1 MPAEHERDARAY
13 IANPEQTTFQAI
25 QASEHSRGHNLK
37 NRAQGEP
44 AYVPCSTYRLQL
56 NASLTFS
63 RAASLVDYLHDLGIT
78 DCYTSSFLMAHPGSL
93 HGYDVTDHSRFNP
106 EIGSEEEFTVF
117 ATQLKQRAMGLVVD
131 VVPNHMC
138 ITHPSNHWWWDV
150 LENGPSSDYSGYF
163 DIDWSPPKPELAN
176 KVLLPFLPDQFGLV
190 LESQS
195 IRVLYE
201 NGGFGLDSFGIL
213 FPLAP
218 RSWTLLLERTLVK
231 AKERLADADG
241 HVLELESILTALSH
255 LPPRED
261 TDLAKVRER
270 QREKEVIRR
279 RLTAL
284 VEDSDVVRGCLKE
297 VLTAVNGRKG
307 DSHSFDQLERLLD
320 EQAYRLSFWRVASD
334 EINYRRFFD
343 INDLAAIRVENPE
356 VFSTAH
362 RIPFALIQKGLVS
375 GIRVDHPDGLFDP
388 LKYFQDLQA
397 QAPLQGKG
405 RGPTNGSTNTVR
417 RRLYVAAEKILEKNE
432 ELRPGWAIEGTTGYG
447 FLNLLNGL
455 FIDGSRKRV
464 FHRLYR
470 QFTGWSQSYADL
482 IYESKRLVMQ
492 VSMSSELNVLSR
504 RLDRIS
510 EQHRRSRDF
519 TLESLRDALRE
530 VIACFPVY
538 RTYNR
543 TDTQHPDEQ
552 DERYIRSAIKTAKR
566 RNPATSG
573 SVFDFIQDLLLLKD
587 PDSIGDAD
595 RAERR
600 LFVMRFQQLTGPVMA
615 KGLEDTAFYR
625 YCPLLSLNEVGGAP
639 ETFGVAPAYFH
650 GKNLARCTSWR
661 NAMLASSTHDTKRS
675 EDVRARIN
683 VLSEIPSEWYR
694 AIRTWQQ
701 LNQDKK
707 ILVAGESVPSANEE
721 YFLYQTL
728 AGAWPLAPPNSEDRK
743 EFVARV
749 RTYMEKALR
758 EAKVNTSWIN
768 PNTEYESAFHS
779 FLDNILD
786 PSAGKVFLDEFA
798 QFQTKIAKAG
808 MFNSL
813 SQVLLKVAS
822 PGVPDFYQGTE
833 VWNFSLA
840 DPDNRRLVNY
850 DRLQALLARLR
861 AAESEDPAS
870 LVDRLVAEPT
880 DGGLKLHVTGCCLRF
895 RREHRALFAKG
906 RYLPLRTTGEK
917 HKHLVTFARSFRGTT
932 VLVLAGRFFAQL
944 EAQTRLPVGEAIW
957 GKTEVVLRKQLPAGP
972 YREVFTG
979 QTVHPVR
986 RDGGLVLPVA
996 EVFSHLPVALL
1007 INAEAK
1013 VEGSADAG

>member
-1 MPAEHERDARAY
+1 VNSRA
-13 IANPEQTTFQAI
+13 
-25 QASEHSRGHNLK
+25 SL
-37 NRAQGEP
+37 EP

-56 NASLTFS
+56 NLRFTFIQ
-63 RAASLVDYLHDLGIT
+63 AAAVVAYLHDLGIT
-78 DCYTSSFLMAHPGSL
+78 DCYTSPFLMAHPGSM
-93 HGYDVTDHSRFNP
+93 HGYDVTDHTRFNP
-106 EIGSEEEFTVF
+106 EIGSEEQFAEF
-117 ATQLKQRAMGLVVD
+117 AERLKQRGMGLVVD

-138 ITHPSNHWWWDV
+138 ITHPSNLWWWDV
-150 LENGPSSDYSGYF
+150 LENGPSSDYSRYF
-163 DIDWSPPKPELAN
+163 DIDWNPPKSELAN

-195 IRVLYE
+195 IRALYDG
-201 NGGFGLDSFGIL
+201 GGFALDSLGTQ

-218 RSWTLLLERTLVK
+218 RSWAPLLETTLVK
-231 AKERLADADG
+231 AKEKLPDTDG
-241 HVLELESILTALSH
+241 HVLELESIITAISH

-261 TDLAKVRER
+261 TDLARVRER

-279 RLTAL
+279 RVAAL
-284 VEDSDVVRGCLKE
+284 VEDSDVVKTCLKE
-297 VLTAVNGRKG
+297 VLTIINGSKG
-307 DSHSFDQLERLLD
+307 DPHSFDSLEKLLD

-343 INDLAAIRVENPE
+343 INDLAAIRVESPE
-356 VFSTAH
+356 VFAIVH
-362 RIPFALIQKGLVS
+362 NIPFDLIQKSLVS
-375 GIRVDHPDGLFDP
+375 GIRIDHPDGLFDP
-388 LKYFQDLQA
+388 LRYFEDLQA
-397 QAPLQGKG
+397 QAPLAGHASA
-405 RGPTNGSTNTVR
+405 NGSGNGVR
-417 RRLYVAAEKILEKNE
+417 RRIYLAAEKILVGDED
-432 ELRPGWAIEGTTGYG
+432 LRPGWAIDGTTGYG

-455 FIDGSRKRV
+455 FVDASKAR
-464 FHRLYR
+464 FLQRLYR
-470 QFTGWSQSYADL
+470 KFTGWSQSYSDL

-538 RTYNR
+538 RTYIR
-543 TDTQHPDEQ
+543 TDTKHPDEQ

-625 YCPLLSLNEVGGAP
+625 YCPLLSLNEVGGSP
-639 ETFGVAPAYFH
+639 DKFGVALAHFH
-650 GKNLARCTSWR
+650 GKNLARRQSWR

-683 VLSEIPSEWYR
+683 VLSEIPAEWYR
-694 AIRTWQQ
+694 AIRAWQRV
-701 LNQDKK
+701 NQEKK
-707 ILVAGESVPSANEE
+707 IQVAGEAIPSANEE

-728 AGAWPLAPPNSEDRK
+728 LGSWPMGPMDAAGHAD
-743 EFVARV
+743 FVGRIH
-749 RTYMEKALR
+749 TYMEKALR

-768 PNTEYESAFHS
+768 PNTEYEAAFHS
-779 FLDNILD
+779 FLDAMLD
-786 PSAGKVFLDEFA
+786 RSTNKTFLEQFA
-798 QFQTKIAKAG
+798 PFQSKIASAG

-813 SQVLLKVAS
+813 SQTLLKIAA
-822 PGVPDFYQGTE
+822 PGLPDFYQGTE

-840 DPDNRRLVNY
+840 DPDNRRAVDY
-850 DRLQALLARLR
+850 ERLQTMLGQLH
-861 AAESEDPAS
+861 AAESGNPAA
-870 LVDRLVAEPT
+870 LVDRLVAEPA
-880 DGGLKLHVTGCCLRF
+880 DGGLKLYVTRCALRF
-895 RREHRALFAKG
+895 RREHRILFAKG
-906 RYLPLRTTGEK
+906 NYLPLRTTGEK
-917 HKHLVTFARSFRGTT
+917 NKHVIAFARSSRGTT

-944 EAQTRLPVGEAIW
+944 EAQAHFPVGAEAW
-957 GKTEVVLRKQLPAGP
+957 GDAEVVLRKQLPSGP
-972 YREVFTG
+972 YRDVFTG
-979 QTVHPVR
+979 KTVSPVR
-986 RDGGLVLPVA
+986 RDGDVVFPVA
-996 EVFSHLPVALL
+996 EAFSHLPIAMLVNVDRNIGDPAD
-1007 INAEAK
+1007 
-1013 VEGSADAG
+1013 VE